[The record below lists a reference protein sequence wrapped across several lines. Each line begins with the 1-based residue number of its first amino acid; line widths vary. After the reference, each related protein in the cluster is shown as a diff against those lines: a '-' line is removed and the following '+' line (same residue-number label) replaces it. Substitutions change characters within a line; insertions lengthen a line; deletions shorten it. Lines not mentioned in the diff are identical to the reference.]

1 MVWLGGGEGDNGESL
16 AGWVGGLVVRR
27 CGADEVGG
35 GGGGGGGGGSG
46 WRGGSGRWWIGMVWA
61 LIWER
66 LRGFVWGAREWV
78 RGVIGISAVCV

>member
-1 MVWLGGGEGDNGESL
+1 VCGDNGESW

-35 GGGGGGGGGSG
+35 GSGGSG
-46 WRGGSGRWWIGMVWA
+46 RRGREGSGRWWIGMVWA

-66 LRGFVWGAREWV
+66 LRGFVRGAREWV
-78 RGVIGISAVCV
+78 RGVVGISAVCVFEGVG